1 MAHTKTRTVKGSV
14 SFFVAVCIMI
24 IIIVS
29 QISVSIIVN
38 GILNDSNKSEL
49 MSEASENA
57 EIINGWLEKQ
67 AGILNTIKDALVYQN
82 DLDPENIMNYLELNL
97 PQNEDALM
105 YYACFEY
112 NKSVLP
118 ADHSTL
124 DLDPTTRVWWT
135 AAMEAGGIA
144 YTEPY
149 VDFATGQMIV
159 SIATPCKIAGKQA
172 VVLADITIDR
182 LVEIVNGISTDPSVQ
197 AFMLAADGSVI
208 THENKAFLP
217 KEEGN
222 TILTEYVDL
231 NLSAQETTEFTD
243 YDGKEKYA
251 AVSTIDATQWKIG
264 ITKEQSVIR
273 KQVIDALQ
281 VTFIGNIILMIVF
294 TLLLFV
300 RVNTMLKPVSEIQQA
315 VVHISEGNFAI
326 KISKNNQKKKNEI
339 GVLQTASAELVD
351 TLSNIISD
359 ANSILGSIV
368 NGDLTKHDMK
378 PYPGEFNKL
387 SKSVNSI
394 RNTLNYLLLAVQ
406 ESTSSVLNGS
416 CQLMEAADKLSE
428 GTQTQSDSIQKLESE
443 VDGITQR
450 IDNNSEHCLV
460 INDKLASL
468 NTLIGNGNDEM
479 VELFHVIEEIE
490 SMSSDIRK
498 VVGAIESIALQTN
511 LLALNASVEAARA
524 GEHGKGF
531 AVVADAVRSLAIQ
544 CGEESKKTAEL
555 IDGCLNNISKSRE
568 YADKTAVCLHSIVN
582 DSAEISEAFQSITRD
597 TSKQADTMKIIRS
610 EISNIS
616 DVVLENTATAQQTA
630 AATES
635 LSKQSENL
643 EKLVKGFKVANSDL
657 DND

>member
-1 MAHTKTRTVKGSV
+1 MAHKKTRTVKGSV
-14 SFFVAVCIMI
+14 SIFVAACIMI

-29 QISVSIIVN
+29 QISVSVIVN
-38 GILNDSNKSEL
+38 GILNDNNKSEL
-49 MSEASENA
+49 MSEATENA

-67 AGILNTIKDALVYQN
+67 ASILNTIKDALVYQN
-82 DLDPENIMNYLELNL
+82 DINPERIMDYLELNL

-124 DLDPTTRVWWT
+124 DLDPTTRIWWT

-144 YTEPY
+144 YTAPY
-149 VDFATGQMIV
+149 VDFATGQMII

-182 LVEIVNGISTDPSVQ
+182 LVDIVNEISVDSSVQ

-231 NLSAQETTEFTD
+231 NLSSSEATEFTD

-264 ITKEQSVIR
+264 ITKDQSVIR
-273 KQVIDALQ
+273 MQVVDALQ

-294 TLLLFV
+294 TLLLSF
-300 RVNTMLKPVSEIQQA
+300 RVNAMLKPVSEIQKA

-326 KISKNNQKKKNEI
+326 DISRNKQKKKNEI

-351 TLSNIISD
+351 TLTNIIND
-359 ANSILGSIV
+359 ANNILGSIV
-368 NGDLTKHDMK
+368 KGDLTKPDMK
-378 PYPGEFNKL
+378 QYPGEFNKL

-406 ESTSSVLNGS
+406 ESTSGVLNGS
-416 CQLMEAADKLSE
+416 CQLMEAADKLSK

-443 VDGITQR
+443 VNGITQR
-450 IDNNSEHCLV
+450 IDSNSEHCMTV
-460 INDKLASL
+460 NNKLASL

-490 SMSSDIRK
+490 SMSADIRK

-524 GEHGKGF
+524 GENGKGF
-531 AVVADAVRSLAIQ
+531 AVVADAVRNLAIK
-544 CGEESKKTAEL
+544 CGAESKKTAEL
-555 IDGCLNNISKSRE
+555 IDGCLSNISKSRE

-582 DSAEISEAFQSITRD
+582 DSAEISEAFQAITQD
-597 TSKQADTMKIIRS
+597 TSKQANTMKIIRN

-635 LSKQSENL
+635 LSNQSKNL
-643 EKLVKGFKVANSDL
+643 EQLVKGFKVANAETDKI
-657 DND
+657 